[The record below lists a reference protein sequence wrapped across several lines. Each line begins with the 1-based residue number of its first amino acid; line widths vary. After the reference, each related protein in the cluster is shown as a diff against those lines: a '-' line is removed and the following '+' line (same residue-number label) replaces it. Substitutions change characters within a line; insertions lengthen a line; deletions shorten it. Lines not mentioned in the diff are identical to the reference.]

1 MKTLKLIPLFLIA
14 FLFVNFTAVAQE
26 EDEDDEEII
35 EEVVTQDSTL
45 TTVTA
50 VYVGF
55 ENGVYTFSFKNE
67 DGDED
72 EMTFE
77 KITDE
82 AKKAYD
88 LTTKLLVG
96 KAFTLTFSS
105 QNVPDPDDEDILTSV
120 NTIISL
126 KKV

>member
-14 FLFVNFTAVAQE
+14 FLCSNFIAVAQE
-26 EDEDDEEII
+26 EEEDDDEII
-35 EEVVTQDSTL
+35 EEVVMQDGTP

-55 ENGVYTFSFKNE
+55 ANDVYTFSFKNE

-72 EMTFE
+72 EITFE
-77 KITDE
+77 KISDDI
-82 AKKAYD
+82 KKSYD
-88 LTTKLLVG
+88 LTTKVFVG
-96 KAFTLTFSS
+96 KTFILTFS
-105 QNVPDPDDEDILTSV
+105 QNNVPDPDDEDILTSV
-120 NTIISL
+120 RTLISL